1 MIMRTLYESIL
12 DNVDLNKNPY
22 KEMFPIPN
30 LKDFKKTKWGDYY
43 IVWECKDIVQ
53 AYIGILDVHPV
64 YNKSEFDGIVVII
77 NNDKTIQTSI
87 CIIKDGEH
95 YKFAYELA
103 GVGDWVSNS
112 LPDVK
117 KEVLKFFKHLQE
129 NPNDIKKIFEYANK
143 AKQDMM
149 SKGFADCK
157 TWNKIL
163 GY

>member
-1 MIMRTLYESIL
+1 MIMKTLYESIL
-12 DNVDLNKNPY
+12 DNIDLNKNPY
-22 KEMFPIPN
+22 KEMFPIPSS
-30 LKDFKKTKWGDYY
+30 KDFKKTKWGD
-43 IVWECKDIVQ
+43 ITIEWKCKEIVQ
-53 AYIGILDVHPV
+53 SYIEMLDVHQV
-64 YNKSEFDGIVVII
+64 YNKADFDGITVTIYKE
-77 NNDKTIQTSI
+77 DKCCRTDIAHKNGLE
-87 CIIKDGEH
+87 C
-95 YKFAYELA
+95 YELA

-112 LPDVK
+112 LPEIK

-143 AKQDMM
+143 AKQDMT